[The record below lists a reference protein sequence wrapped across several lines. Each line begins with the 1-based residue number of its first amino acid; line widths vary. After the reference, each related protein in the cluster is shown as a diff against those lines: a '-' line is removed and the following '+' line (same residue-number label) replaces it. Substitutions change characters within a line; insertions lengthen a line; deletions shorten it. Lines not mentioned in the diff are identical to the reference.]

1 MEICLAVLILLVA
14 AGFRLTPPPR
24 AADVSV
30 PGVEWHLHDPTAV
43 AVVRLQPGTVG
54 ANEITVDLSDVHG
67 APLVAREMEISLT
80 RDDGALEPVRTSANS
95 VGGGRWSASPLLL
108 PLAGGWTVNVQILVS
123 DFEQITLT
131 GSANLDE

>member
-1 MEICLAVLILLVA
+1 
-14 AGFRLTPPPR
+14 
-24 AADVSV
+24 
-30 PGVEWHLHDPTAV
+30 VEVHLHDPTAV
-43 AVVRLQPGTVG
+43 AVVRLRPGTVG
-54 ANEITVDLSDVHG
+54 ANEITVDLSDAHG